1 VVVGI
6 EQVGIDMLGRRGVRV
21 AHELRKLPH
30 QHKLALAVAERMLT
44 GDGVEAFGENLPA
57 LAGDHVVGVAGC
69 GQFVVDLSDDGLDVP
84 GRRAVAPMS

>member
-1 VVVGI
+1 
-6 EQVGIDMLGRRGVRV
+6 
-21 AHELRKLPH
+21 
-30 QHKLALAVAERMLT
+30 MLT